1 MGEWREFAD
10 IPTIDTNLTISS
22 SFLYKDN
29 PNDVVKIKLGL
40 NDSDELLEDR
50 KNLLAKIKIPS
61 STDLDLLPT
70 SPYISPE
77 LLGFVRVFNMNKGEL
92 QDYLNDSLILSDS
105 NSYSH

>member
-1 MGEWREFAD
+1 M
-10 IPTIDTNLTISS
+10 
-22 SFLYKDN
+22 YKDN

-92 QDYLNDSLILSDS
+92 QDYLNDFSDLI
-105 NSYSH
+105 

>member
-1 MGEWREFAD
+1 MGKWRTVKTFQIFLEL
-10 IPTIDTNLTISS
+10 ILISF

-29 PNDVVKIKLGL
+29 PNDVVKIRLGL

-50 KNLLAKIKIPS
+50 QNLLAKIKIPS

-77 LLGFVRVFNMNKGEL
+77 LLGFVRVFNMNKGEW
-92 QDYLNDSLILSDS
+92 QDNLTDVSDLN
-105 NSYSH
+105 

>member
-1 MGEWREFAD
+1 M
-10 IPTIDTNLTISS
+10 
-22 SFLYKDN
+22 
-29 PNDVVKIKLGL
+29 VKIKLGL

-50 KNLLAKIKIPS
+50 KNLLAKINIPS

-92 QDYLNDSLILSDS
+92 QDYLNDFSDLI
-105 NSYSH
+105 